1 MVVGGMNLIEFVVK
15 HIVIVNII
23 HLKIAQ
29 KKIAN
34 LIIVIY
40 VNQNANH

>member
-23 HLKIAQ
+23 HPKIAQ
-29 KKIAN
+29 MDIAN
-34 LIIVIY
+34 LIIIY
-40 VNQNANH
+40 VNQNANY